1 MKTILVLE
9 DEEYIREF
17 IVINLKRN
25 GYTVIECA
33 TGQQA
38 LDTLATNSHISI
50 AILDVMLPD
59 IDGFTICKKIRETN
73 TNMGI
78 IMLTAKTQEID
89 KVTGLMSGAD
99 DYVSKPFSPAELM
112 ARVDALYRRVAPVE
126 KVDKTELV
134 YPPFRLN
141 TKSRTL
147 YKNEQPLELTQV
159 EYAIIKYFM
168 ENVNTALSREDI
180 LNNVWGTDF
189 FGELKIVDV
198 NIRRLRKKIED
209 DPADPKYILTIW
221 GFGYKWGNSDE

>member
-1 MKTILVLE
+1 
-9 DEEYIREF
+9 
-17 IVINLKRN
+17 
-25 GYTVIECA
+25 
-33 TGQQA
+33 
-38 LDTLATNSHISI
+38 
-50 AILDVMLPD
+50 
-59 IDGFTICKKIRETN
+59 
-73 TNMGI
+73 
-78 IMLTAKTQEID
+78 MLTAKTQEID